1 MIFISFSSGFGG
13 MLLQA
18 QCGRRQMRHLLRGNF
33 QSTGKN
39 FTMKKVLKNFFVC
52 PLLEQEDCLQILF
65 LKGLFY
71 LQDLPVPFFLFR
83 NDFR

>member
-33 QSTGKN
+33 QSTGKK
-39 FTMKKVLKNFFVC
+39 FTMKKVGIFLRVSIIRTGTLFANTVFERTI
-52 PLLEQEDCLQILF
+52 LLARSACTVF
-65 LKGLFY
+65 L
-71 LQDLPVPFFLFR
+71 VSE
-83 NDFR
+83 